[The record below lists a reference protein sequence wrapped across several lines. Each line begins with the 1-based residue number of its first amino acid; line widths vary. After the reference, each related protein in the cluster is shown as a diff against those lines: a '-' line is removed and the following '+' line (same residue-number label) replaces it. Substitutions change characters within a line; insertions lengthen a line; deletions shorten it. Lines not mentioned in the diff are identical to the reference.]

1 LGPPRVNKNQFLAIF
16 FVNCGVKKLKINHL
30 DFEIDK
36 LTRSVENVLSGDSFP
51 TDISYLTRADLNQVT
66 KKNGWLFNWKKELGT
81 DNREV
86 YKLTIQGN
94 PSVIQGLVSISVEDD
109 HMYMHLI
116 ESAPFNKGRAKIY
129 LGVPGNLVAY
139 ACRLAFQK
147 GFDGFVSFHSKT
159 KLIDHYIKTLGAYHF
174 GGHLM
179 IIETLPAR
187 ALIEKYFK

>member
-1 LGPPRVNKNQFLAIF
+1 M
-16 FVNCGVKKLKINHL
+16 KKQKINYL
-30 DFEIDK
+30 DFKIDK
-36 LTRSVENVLSGDSFP
+36 LTRSVENVITGDSFP
-51 TDISYLTRADLNQVT
+51 TDISHLTRADIKQVT
-66 KKNGWLFNWKKELGT
+66 KKNDWLFNWKKELDT

-94 PSVIQGLVSISVEDD
+94 ESVIQGLVSLSVEDD
-109 HMYMHLI
+109 HVYMHLI
-116 ESAPFNKGRAKIY
+116 ESAPFNKGRTKIY

-139 ACRLAFQK
+139 ACRLSFQK
-147 GFDGFVSFHSKT
+147 GFDGFLSFHSKT

-179 IIETLPAR
+179 IIDTLPAK